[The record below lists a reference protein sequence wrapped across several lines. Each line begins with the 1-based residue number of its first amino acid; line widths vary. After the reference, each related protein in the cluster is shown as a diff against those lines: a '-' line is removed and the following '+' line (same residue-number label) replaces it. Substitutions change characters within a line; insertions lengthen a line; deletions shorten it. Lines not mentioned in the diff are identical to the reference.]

1 MDLPEI
7 LFLVGWFFGLPG
19 LAILQIYRAR
29 RKKGVERRCPGCD
42 HELTGTGVGMACP
55 KCGVVPAI
63 SRGRPTDPDRVL
75 CRGCDHD
82 LEGLE
87 WNADCPECGLRSAA
101 IPRFE
106 SNRPQYPIK
115 ALLGG
120 ILLAGWLGLTILMV
134 SVGAF
139 NSFGT
144 TGYDAI
150 MRAGHAA
157 LKQQQQER
165 QATEQ
170 WLDEQRSVRDDETT
184 ETTPPANTV
193 D

>member
-1 MDLPEI
+1 MTDQDQSTPLIITTELPC
-7 LFLVGWFFGLPG
+7 
-19 LAILQIYRAR
+19 
-29 RKKGVERRCPGCD
+29 RRCRQI
-42 HELTGTGVGMACP
+42 LY
-55 KCGVVPAI
+55 
-63 SRGRPTDPDRVL
+63 
-75 CRGCDHD
+75 
-82 LEGLE
+82 GLSVTM
-87 WNADCPECGLRSAA
+87 DCPECGLRSAA

-106 SNRPQYPIK
+106 SNRLRYPIK

-144 TGYDAI
+144 TRYDAL

-170 WLDEQRSVRDDETT
+170 WLSEQRSIGDDATT
-184 ETTPPANTV
+184 EKTPTV
-193 D
+193 DTRD